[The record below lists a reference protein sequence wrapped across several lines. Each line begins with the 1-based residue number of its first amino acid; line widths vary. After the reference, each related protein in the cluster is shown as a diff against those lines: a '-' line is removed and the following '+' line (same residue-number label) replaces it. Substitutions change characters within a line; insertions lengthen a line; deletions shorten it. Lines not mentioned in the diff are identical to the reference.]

1 MKRITFIFLM
11 TFYLFGLQTFIQ
23 GQTPFN
29 RGVNLTGWFQTSNP
43 RQIQFSKYTKKDFEN
58 IKVSVVM
65 SFAFQSIYFP

>member
-1 MKRITFIFLM
+1 MKRITFIFMM

-43 RQIQFSKYTKKDFEN
+43 RQIQFSKYTKK
-58 IKVSVVM
+58 ILRTLKVSVVM
-65 SFAFQSIYFP
+65 PFAFQSIYSP